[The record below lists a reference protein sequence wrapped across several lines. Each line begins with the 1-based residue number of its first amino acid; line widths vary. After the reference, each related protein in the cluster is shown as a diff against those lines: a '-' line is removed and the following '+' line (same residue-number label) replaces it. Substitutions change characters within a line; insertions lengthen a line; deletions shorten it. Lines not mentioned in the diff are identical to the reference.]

1 LKTSSIN
8 QRFRFVCVAIFVF
21 SLFTLLIVQFYKIQI
36 FDHDKWVHVAKSQHQ
51 TVVKEPFKRGIFYS
65 NTNLKKGHIE
75 EDQPLVI
82 DVLAYHVHIDPFLIP
97 ESFKKEMSDKLC
109 ELLKLPQNSADHFYK
124 KSRYRRIATMISTK
138 EKEVVEGFWN
148 DYAKKRK
155 LPKNALYFV
164 KDYQRSYPFGKM
176 LGQVLQTVR
185 EEKEEKTHQA
195 IPTGGLEVVFHKY
208 LKGSEG
214 SKVILRS
221 PRYEI
226 DSDFLEIPPKDGAD
240 VHLTINHILQA
251 IVEEEL
257 AKGIRKVHGKSGFAV
272 MMNPFTGEIYAMAH
286 YPFFDPSHYRD
297 YYNDPK
303 KLEETRIKAITDCF
317 EPGSTTKAITLAIAL
332 KANQELISRGKK
344 PIFSPKEMMRCDNHM
359 FPGRTQPLKDV
370 TDHKFL
376 NMYMAIQKSSNVYPA
391 RLVQHVV
398 ETLGPNWY
406 RDQLVNVFGYG
417 EKTGIEL
424 PYENPGMVP
433 TPGKKYSN
441 GNYEWSLPTP
451 YSLAIGYNLLV
462 NSIQVVRAFSVFAN
476 GGYLVKPTL
485 LRKIVSKE
493 GVIVDNTTSRPMKK
507 VLDDAIVKEMVKAM
521 KYTTKPGG
529 GATLGDISGFTEAG
543 KTSTSEK
550 LIAGQY
556 SKTKHFST
564 FVGFAPVEEP
574 QFVLFVGV
582 DEPEKMYIPGFG
594 TTHFGGKCAAPI
606 FREIGKRTLE
616 YLGVHPDDSYGY
628 PKSDPRSSIQKA
640 DWMKEVSQLNE
651 LYKKYNEA

>member
-1 LKTSSIN
+1 MN
-8 QRFRFVCVAIFVF
+8 QRFRFVSVAIFVF
-21 SLFTLLIVQFYKIQI
+21 ALFTALIVQFYKIQI
-36 FDHDKWVHVAKSQHQ
+36 FDHEKWVHAGKSQHQ
-51 TVVKEPFKRGIFYS
+51 TVVKEPFKRGVFYS
-65 NTNLKKGHIE
+65 NTSLKKGHIE

-97 ESFKKEMSDKLC
+97 ETLKKEMSDQIVV
-109 ELLKLPQNSADHFYK
+109 LLKLPQNTIDHFYK
-124 KSRYRRIATMISTK
+124 KSRYRRIACMISTK
-138 EKEVVEGFWN
+138 EKEIVEAFWSE
-148 DYAKKRK
+148 YAKKKK

-185 EEKEEKTHQA
+185 DEKEEKTHQA
-195 IPTGGLEVVFHKY
+195 IPTGGLEVVFHNY

-226 DSDFLEIPPKDGAD
+226 DSDFLETPPKDGAD
-240 VHLTINHILQA
+240 VYLTINHILQA

-257 AKGIRKVHGKSGFAV
+257 AKGIKKVHAKSGFAV

-303 KLEETRIKAITDCF
+303 KLEHTRIKAITDCF
-317 EPGSTTKAITLAIAL
+317 EPGSTTKAITIAIAL
-332 KANQELISRGKK
+332 KANQELIAQGKK
-344 PIFSPKEMMRCDNHM
+344 PIFVPSEMMRSDNHM

-391 RLVQHVV
+391 RLVQRVV

-406 RDQLVNVFGYG
+406 REQLVDVFGYG
-417 EKTGIEL
+417 KKTGIEL

-433 TPGKKYSN
+433 TPGKKYRN
-441 GNYEWSLPTP
+441 GNFEWSLPTP

-476 GGYLVKPTL
+476 GGYLVDPTL
-485 LRKIVSKE
+485 VRKIMSKDE
-493 GVIVDNTTSRPMKK
+493 VLFDNMRIRSKKK
-507 VLDDAIVKEMVKAM
+507 VLDDQIVKEMVRAL

-529 GATLGDISGFTEAG
+529 GAVLGDIAGFSEAG

-550 LIAGQY
+550 LIGGQY

-564 FVGFAPVEEP
+564 FVGFAPVNDP
-574 QFVLFVGV
+574 QFVLFVAV
-582 DEPEKMYIPGFG
+582 DEPEKMYVPGFG

-616 YLGVHPDDSYGY
+616 YLGIHPDDCYGY
-628 PKSDPRSSIQKA
+628 PKSDPRSCLEKS
-640 DWMKEVSQLNE
+640 DWMKEVNQLNE
-651 LYKKYNEA
+651 LYKKYN

>member
-1 LKTSSIN
+1 MN
-8 QRFRFVCVAIFVF
+8 QRFRFVSVAIFVF

-36 FDHDKWVHVAKSQHQ
+36 FDHDRWVHVAKSQHQ

-65 NTNLKKGHIE
+65 NTSLKKGHIE

-148 DYAKKRK
+148 EYAKKRK

-185 EEKEEKTHQA
+185 DEKEEKTHQA

-226 DSDFLEIPPKDGAD
+226 DSDFVEIPPKDGAD
-240 VHLTINHILQA
+240 VHLTINHIVQA

-433 TPGKKYSN
+433 TPGKKYPN

-507 VLDDAIVKEMVKAM
+507 VLDDAIVKEIVKAM

-564 FVGFAPVEEP
+564 FIGFAPVEEP

-582 DEPEKMYIPGFG
+582 DEPEKMYVPGFG

-640 DWMKEVSQLNE
+640 DWMKEVNQLNE